1 MLDWKKRE
9 SLLSKFLSRKHT
21 YHQDI
26 LSFCSFVYNN
36 YLFLCSS
43 VENSAFREIYGI
55 STGYVRDMFEQHLP
69 LLKPFTHRC
78 FTHFTGNVAQ
88 FCEIHD
94 KYVEPHKILL
104 HSLGTFETILYLC
117 KRYYCYGSNLRQF
130 REEVCVRF
138 RT

>member
-9 SLLSKFLSRKHT
+9 SLLSKFLTRKHT

-26 LSFCSFVYNN
+26 LS
-36 YLFLCSS
+36 LCSS

-55 STGYVRDMFEQHLP
+55 STGYVREMFEQHLP

-117 KRYYCYGSNLRQF
+117 KRVNERRCQETTVS
-130 REEVCVRF
+130 
-138 RT
+138 

>member
-9 SLLSKFLSRKHT
+9 SLLSKFLTRKHT

-43 VENSAFREIYGI
+43 VENSAFREIYGR
-55 STGYVRDMFEQHLP
+55 STGYVREMFEQHLP

-117 KRYYCYGSNLRQF
+117 KRVNERRCQETTVS
-130 REEVCVRF
+130 
-138 RT
+138 